1 MMYGLAILL
10 LWTISFFFAG
20 IEAGLLSV
28 DPVRL
33 RHQVKQGRSAAL
45 RLDRLTKRP
54 ERLLVTVLL
63 VTNFANI
70 LGLLLLTK
78 VLVARF
84 GTLGFALAVV
94 IALPIYLFILSVLPK
109 SLFRRFPF
117 RALAALGGV
126 LEWFSILLWPVL
138 EIGERLRQLLL
149 GRRAAESGRI
159 FIAREELK
167 QIAVQSEREGS
178 LTSTERA
185 MIHNVVDF
193 RNVRAS
199 DVMIPISKAVT
210 VRPDTSIEE
219 ALRLSAANGVDRL
232 PVISE
237 EGEAIGLV
245 NTLDILL
252 EDARRDS
259 LQRYMRRIVTAR
271 DAEPAYRIIQRLR
284 AARLGLAA
292 VIDSQRNLI
301 GIVTGEDAIK
311 RLVQSVCACGGSS
324 AISADEIVNFDQGH
338 SLRAILSP
346 DDGGVVSGSNACL
359 QGRTSIV
366 PGLEGRLDLLRPLRI
381 IIIRRQ
387 QTAIAIPQFERGIR
401 QRISHLPFR

>member
-1 MMYGLAILL
+1 MIWILAILL

-33 RHQVKQGRSAAL
+33 RHQVKQGRPAAL
-45 RLDRLTKRP
+45 RLDRLTKQP

-70 LGLLLLTK
+70 LGLLILTRLL
-78 VLVARF
+78 VSRF
-84 GTLGFALAVV
+84 GNLGFVLALV
-94 IALPIYLFILSVLPK
+94 IALPIYLFVLSVLPK

-117 RALAALGGV
+117 RAVAKLGGV
-126 LEWFSILLWPVL
+126 LEGASILLWPVL
-138 EIGERLRQLLL
+138 EIGEWARNLLL
-149 GRRAAESGRI
+149 PRRAEARRI

-193 RNVRAS
+193 RNVRAA
-199 DVMIPISKAVT
+199 DVMVPLEKAVT
-210 VRPDTSIEE
+210 VTSDTPIDE
-219 ALRLSAANGVDRL
+219 ALRLSAAHSVDRL
-232 PVISE
+232 PMISP

-245 NTLDILL
+245 NALDILFD
-252 EDARRDS
+252 ETRRES
-259 LQRYMRRIVTAR
+259 LSRYLRRIVIAR

-292 VIDSQRNLI
+292 VIDAQRNLI
-301 GIVTGEDAIK
+301 GIVTAEDAIK
-311 RLVQSVCACGGSS
+311 RLVQVGG
-324 AISADEIVNFDQGH
+324 FG
-338 SLRAILSP
+338 
-346 DDGGVVSGSNACL
+346 
-359 QGRTSIV
+359 V
-366 PGLEGRLDLLRPLRI
+366 PGGDRSAAAR
-381 IIIRRQ
+381 
-387 QTAIAIPQFERGIR
+387 
-401 QRISHLPFR
+401 S

>member
-1 MMYGLAILL
+1 MIWILAILL

-33 RHQVKQGRSAAL
+33 RNQVKQGKAAAC

-70 LGLLLLTK
+70 LGLLVLTRLL
-78 VLVARF
+78 VSRF
-84 GTLGFALAVV
+84 GTLGFLLAFV
-94 IALPIYLFILSVLPK
+94 IALPIYLFVLSVLPK

-138 EIGERLRQLLL
+138 EIGERARHLLL
-149 GRRAAESGRI
+149 RRRIAESGRI

-193 RNVRAS
+193 RNVRAA
-199 DVMIPISKAVT
+199 DVMVPLEKAVT
-210 VRPDTSIEE
+210 VTPETPIDE
-219 ALRLSAANGVDRL
+219 ALRLSAAYSVDRI
-232 PVISE
+232 PVISPD
-237 EGEAIGLV
+237 GEAIGLV

-252 EDARRDS
+252 DETRRES
-259 LQRYMRRIVTAR
+259 LSRYMRRIVTAR

-292 VIDSQRNLI
+292 VIDSQRKLI

-311 RLVQSVCACGGSS
+311 QLVQV
-324 AISADEIVNFDQGH
+324 
-338 SLRAILSP
+338 
-346 DDGGVVSGSNACL
+346 
-359 QGRTSIV
+359 GR
-366 PGLEGRLDLLRPLRI
+366 
-381 IIIRRQ
+381 
-387 QTAIAIPQFERGIR
+387 F
-401 QRISHLPFR
+401 

>member
-1 MMYGLAILL
+1 MIYGLAILL

-33 RHQVKQGRSAAL
+33 RHQVKQGKSAAL

-54 ERLLVTVLL
+54 ERLLITVLL

-78 VLVARF
+78 VLVTRF
-84 GTLGFALAVV
+84 ENLGFVLAVV
-94 IALPIYLFILSVLPK
+94 IALPIYLFVLSVLPK

-126 LEWFSILLWPVL
+126 LEAFSILLWPVL
-138 EIGERLRQLLL
+138 EIGERIRNLLL
-149 GRRAAESGRI
+149 PRRAEAGRI

-199 DVMIPISKAVT
+199 DVMIPLEKAVA
-210 VRPDTSIEE
+210 VRPDTPIEE
-219 ALRLSAANGVDRL
+219 ALRLSAVHGVDRL

-245 NTLDILL
+245 NVLDILL
-252 EDARRDS
+252 EDTRRDS
-259 LQRYMRRIVTAR
+259 LHRYMRRIVTAR

-311 RLVQSVCACGGSS
+311 RLVQSV
-324 AISADEIVNFDQGH
+324 
-338 SLRAILSP
+338 
-346 DDGGVVSGSNACL
+346 
-359 QGRTSIV
+359 
-366 PGLEGRLDLLRPLRI
+366 
-381 IIIRRQ
+381 
-387 QTAIAIPQFERGIR
+387 
-401 QRISHLPFR
+401 

>member
-1 MMYGLAILL
+1 MIYGFAIFL

-20 IEAGLLSV
+20 IEAGLLSI

-33 RHQVKQGRSAAL
+33 RHQVKQNLPAAI
-45 RLDRLTKRP
+45 RLDRLTKQP

-78 VLVARF
+78 LLVARF
-84 GTLGFALAVV
+84 GISGYVWALV
-94 IALPIYLFILSVLPK
+94 IALPIYLFVLSVLPK

-117 RALAALGGV
+117 RALAKLGGL
-126 LEWFSILLWPVL
+126 LEGVSILLWPVL
-138 EIGERLRQLLL
+138 EIGERARKIILPRGAEA
-149 GRRAAESGRI
+149 GRL

-167 QIAVQSEREGS
+167 QIAVQSEREGA

-193 RNVRAS
+193 RNVRAA
-199 DVMIPISKAVT
+199 DVMVPLARAVT
-210 VRPDTSIEE
+210 VRPDSSIEE
-219 ALRLSAANGVDRL
+219 ALRLSAANSVDRL

-252 EDARRDS
+252 EETRRES
-259 LQRYMRRIVTAR
+259 LSRYMRRIVSAR
-271 DAEPAYRIIQRLR
+271 DGEPAYRIIQRLR
-284 AARLGLAA
+284 AARVGLAA
-292 VIDSQRNLI
+292 VTDSQRKLI

-311 RLVQSVCACGGSS
+311 RLVQV
-324 AISADEIVNFDQGH
+324 
-338 SLRAILSP
+338 
-346 DDGGVVSGSNACL
+346 
-359 QGRTSIV
+359 GR
-366 PGLEGRLDLLRPLRI
+366 
-381 IIIRRQ
+381 
-387 QTAIAIPQFERGIR
+387 F
-401 QRISHLPFR
+401 

>member
-1 MMYGLAILL
+1 MIYGLAILL

-33 RHQVKQGRSAAL
+33 RHQVKRGRPAAL

-54 ERLLVTVLL
+54 ERLLITVLL

-70 LGLLLLTK
+70 LGLLLLAK
-78 VLVARF
+78 LLVVRF
-84 GTLGFALAVV
+84 GTLGFALAIV
-94 IALPIYLFILSVLPK
+94 IALPIYLFVLSVLPK

-138 EIGERLRQLLL
+138 EIGERAGRLLL
-149 GRRAAESGRI
+149 RRQASEPGRI

-199 DVMIPISKAVT
+199 DVMVPLAKAVT
-210 VRPDTSIEE
+210 VRPDTPIEE
-219 ALRLSAANGVDRL
+219 ALRLSAAHSVDRL

-237 EGEAIGLV
+237 EGEAIGLI

-252 EDARRDS
+252 EETRRES
-259 LQRYMRRIVTAR
+259 LTRYMRRIVTAR

-284 AARLGLAA
+284 AARLGVAA

-311 RLVQSVCACGGSS
+311 RLVQV
-324 AISADEIVNFDQGH
+324 
-338 SLRAILSP
+338 
-346 DDGGVVSGSNACL
+346 
-359 QGRTSIV
+359 GR
-366 PGLEGRLDLLRPLRI
+366 
-381 IIIRRQ
+381 
-387 QTAIAIPQFERGIR
+387 F
-401 QRISHLPFR
+401 

>member
-1 MMYGLAILL
+1 MIWVLPILL
-10 LWTISFFFAG
+10 LWIVSFFFAG

-33 RHQVKQGRSAAL
+33 RHQVKQYRPAAL
-45 RLDRLTKRP
+45 RLERLTKRP
-54 ERLLVTVLL
+54 ERLLITVLL

-78 VLVARF
+78 LLVAQF
-84 GTLGFALAVV
+84 GTLGFLLALV
-94 IALPIYLFILSVLPK
+94 IALPIYLFVLSVLPK
-109 SLFRRFPF
+109 ALFRRFPF

-138 EIGERLRQLLL
+138 EIGERARHLLL
-149 GRRAAESGRI
+149 RRQVAESGRI

-193 RNVRAS
+193 RNVRAA
-199 DVMIPISKAVT
+199 DVMVPLEKAVAVT
-210 VRPDTSIEE
+210 PDTSIDE
-219 ALRLSAANGVDRL
+219 ALRLSAANSVDRL
-232 PVISE
+232 PVISS

-252 EDARRDS
+252 EESRRES
-259 LQRYMRRIVTAR
+259 LTSYMRRIVIAR
-271 DAEPAYRIIQRLR
+271 DAEPAYRLIQRLR

-292 VIDSQRNLI
+292 VIDAQRKLI
-301 GIVTGEDAIK
+301 GIVTAEDAIK
-311 RLVQSVCACGGSS
+311 RLVQSV
-324 AISADEIVNFDQGH
+324 
-338 SLRAILSP
+338 
-346 DDGGVVSGSNACL
+346 
-359 QGRTSIV
+359 
-366 PGLEGRLDLLRPLRI
+366 
-381 IIIRRQ
+381 
-387 QTAIAIPQFERGIR
+387 
-401 QRISHLPFR
+401 

>member
-1 MMYGLAILL
+1 MIYGLAIFL

-33 RHQVKQGRSAAL
+33 RHHVKQRRPAAL

-54 ERLLVTVLL
+54 ERLLITVLL

-70 LGLLLLTK
+70 LGLLILTK
-78 VLVARF
+78 LLVAEF
-84 GTLGFALAVV
+84 GTLGFALAIL
-94 IALPIYLFILSVLPK
+94 IALPIYLFVLSVLPK
-109 SLFRRFPF
+109 TLFRRFPF

-126 LEWFSILLWPVL
+126 LEWISILLWPIL
-138 EIGERLRQLLL
+138 EIGDRAGRLLL
-149 GRRAAESGRI
+149 RRRTAEPGRI

-199 DVMIPISKAVT
+199 DVMVPLAKAVT
-210 VRPDTSIEE
+210 VGPDTPIEE
-219 ALRLSAANGVDRL
+219 ALRLSAAHSVDRL

-252 EDARRDS
+252 EETRRES
-259 LQRYMRRIVTAR
+259 LSRYMRRIVIAR

-311 RLVQSVCACGGSS
+311 RLVQV
-324 AISADEIVNFDQGH
+324 
-338 SLRAILSP
+338 
-346 DDGGVVSGSNACL
+346 
-359 QGRTSIV
+359 GR
-366 PGLEGRLDLLRPLRI
+366 
-381 IIIRRQ
+381 
-387 QTAIAIPQFERGIR
+387 F
-401 QRISHLPFR
+401 

>member
-1 MMYGLAILL
+1 MIYGLAIFL

-33 RHQVKQGRSAAL
+33 RHHVKQRSPAAL

-54 ERLLVTVLL
+54 ERLLITVLL

-70 LGLLLLTK
+70 LGLLILTK
-78 VLVARF
+78 LLVTQF
-84 GTLGFALAVV
+84 GRPGFALAIL
-94 IALPIYLFILSVLPK
+94 IALPFYLFVLGVLPK

-126 LEWFSILLWPVL
+126 LEWISILLWPIL
-138 EIGERLRQLLL
+138 EIGDRAGRLFV
-149 GRRAAESGRI
+149 RRRTAEPGRI

-199 DVMIPISKAVT
+199 DVMVPLASAVT
-210 VRPDTSIEE
+210 VRPDTPIEE
-219 ALRLSAANGVDRL
+219 ALRLSALHGIERL

-245 NTLDILL
+245 NILDILL
-252 EDARRDS
+252 EETRRES
-259 LQRYMRRIVTAR
+259 LNRYMRRIVIAR

-311 RLVQSVCACGGSS
+311 RLVQV
-324 AISADEIVNFDQGH
+324 
-338 SLRAILSP
+338 
-346 DDGGVVSGSNACL
+346 
-359 QGRTSIV
+359 GR
-366 PGLEGRLDLLRPLRI
+366 
-381 IIIRRQ
+381 
-387 QTAIAIPQFERGIR
+387 F
-401 QRISHLPFR
+401 